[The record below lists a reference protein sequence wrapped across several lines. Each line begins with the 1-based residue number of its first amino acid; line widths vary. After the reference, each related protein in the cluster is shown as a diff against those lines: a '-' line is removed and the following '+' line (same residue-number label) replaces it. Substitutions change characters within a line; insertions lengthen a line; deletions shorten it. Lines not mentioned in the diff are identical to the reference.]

1 MDCQW
6 AFFVHKN
13 SIVFDTNPNVKPCPR
28 NRLDNVLLIAPGL
41 TLGFVHNKKGPRTMT
56 DHTIKAIET
65 QFKGYRFRSRLE
77 ARWAVFFDALGI
89 QWEYEK
95 EGYDLGELGWY
106 LPDFWLPEF
115 NQWVEVKPP
124 TTETAKSV
132 YLAGSFKNDW
142 RFQFVGSEY
151 QKQDMD
157 DGSQFLNHTRF
168 GRSYTGPFRVDLEQG
183 HGRTEDGHIAQH
195 FGGPDPRVTS
205 REDLVDFLKHN
216 TGMEDDG
223 WEAQDV
229 DEYIKEWNEWNKGG
243 MENERKVYQRCL
255 SQIDSADIVF
265 TWIDNLYCY
274 GTLAE
279 IGYAKAKGKTIWM
292 GIDESINS
300 GNLWFVQEMADVLMF
315 GKNAIDVY
323 SKIDPMSDEQ
333 KKVNA
338 LIRGLDRNG
347 ARGKYIHGVIVYG
360 DPMNRTADHFDFRD
374 LVRFGDLWLTR
385 VGFLS
390 IPTGYHYKEH
400 TDFSQAAQKAR
411 SARF

>member
-13 SIVFDTNPNVKPCPR
+13 YRVFDTNPNVKPCPR

-56 DHTIKAIET
+56 DHTIKPIET

-142 RFQFVGSEY
+142 RFQFVRNLY
-151 QKQDMD
+151 IRNDMD
-157 DGSQFLNHTRF
+157 SPVVIGNSNM
-168 GRSYTGPFRVDLEQG
+168 GKSCTGPIWVDLSSG
-183 HGRTEDGHIAQH
+183 HGGTGHIVFD
-195 FGGPDPRVTS
+195 FG
-205 REDLVDFLKHN
+205 EDKNAKHRQIVH
-216 TGMEDDG
+216 D
-223 WEAQDV
+223 
-229 DEYIKEWNEWNKGG
+229 
-243 MENERKVYQRCL
+243 RCL
-255 SQIDSADIVF
+255 SQIEKADIF
-265 TWIDNLYCY
+265 FAWIDTMDCY

-279 IGYAKAKGKTIWM
+279 IGYAKAKGKTTK
-292 GIDESINS
+292 
-300 GNLWFVQEMADVLMF
+300 L
-315 GKNAIDVY
+315 
-323 SKIDPMSDEQ
+323 
-333 KKVNA
+333 
-338 LIRGLDRNG
+338 
-347 ARGKYIHGVIVYG
+347 
-360 DPMNRTADHFDFRD
+360 
-374 LVRFGDLWLTR
+374 
-385 VGFLS
+385 
-390 IPTGYHYKEH
+390 
-400 TDFSQAAQKAR
+400 
-411 SARF
+411 